1 MDIIISNSSNVPLYE
16 QVKEQI
22 KNKIVSN
29 ELKAGELLP
38 SIRSLA
44 KDLRISVI
52 TTKSA
57 YDELEREGYVE
68 TIQGKGTYVANKNTE
83 LIKEE
88 QLQKVENL
96 IETAVSIAKISN
108 ISKKEVTEMLDILYE
123 EEKKEMENNLE
134 VKNLCKKYNGF
145 ELKDINLELPKGMIM
160 GLIGENGAGK
170 TTTIK
175 AILNMINRDSG
186 KIAIFGLDN
195 IKDGKQI
202 KEDIGVVLDDS
213 FLSEYLNP
221 IDINKIMKN
230 IYKNWDEKLYFKY
243 IEDFKLPKD
252 KMSKEYS
259 SGMKM
264 KLKIAVA
271 LSHNPKLLILDEP
284 TSGLDPV
291 ARNEI
296 LDIFQDFIQDEEKSI
311 LVSSHITSD
320 LEHIADY
327 ITFINNGEIVL
338 TKTRD
343 ELLENYGIVKC
354 SADDFEEIDKN
365 DFVKYKKN
373 RYEYEI
379 LVEDK
384 FEFKRKYKFE
394 IIDKPT
400 IEDIM
405 LIYIKGEK

>member
-1 MDIIISNSSNVPLYE
+1 
-16 QVKEQI
+16 
-22 KNKIVSN
+22 
-29 ELKAGELLP
+29 
-38 SIRSLA
+38 
-44 KDLRISVI
+44 
-52 TTKSA
+52 
-57 YDELEREGYVE
+57 
-68 TIQGKGTYVANKNTE
+68 
-83 LIKEE
+83 
-88 QLQKVENL
+88 
-96 IETAVSIAKISN
+96 
-108 ISKKEVTEMLDILYE
+108 
-123 EEKKEMENNLE
+123 MENNLE

-343 ELLENYGIVKC
+343 EVLENYGIVKC

>member
-1 MDIIISNSSNVPLYE
+1 
-16 QVKEQI
+16 
-22 KNKIVSN
+22 
-29 ELKAGELLP
+29 
-38 SIRSLA
+38 
-44 KDLRISVI
+44 
-52 TTKSA
+52 
-57 YDELEREGYVE
+57 
-68 TIQGKGTYVANKNTE
+68 
-83 LIKEE
+83 
-88 QLQKVENL
+88 
-96 IETAVSIAKISN
+96 
-108 ISKKEVTEMLDILYE
+108 
-123 EEKKEMENNLE
+123 MENNLE

-384 FEFKRKYKFE
+384 LEFKRKYKFE

>member
-1 MDIIISNSSNVPLYE
+1 
-16 QVKEQI
+16 
-22 KNKIVSN
+22 
-29 ELKAGELLP
+29 
-38 SIRSLA
+38 
-44 KDLRISVI
+44 
-52 TTKSA
+52 
-57 YDELEREGYVE
+57 
-68 TIQGKGTYVANKNTE
+68 
-83 LIKEE
+83 
-88 QLQKVENL
+88 
-96 IETAVSIAKISN
+96 
-108 ISKKEVTEMLDILYE
+108 
-123 EEKKEMENNLE
+123 MENILE

-145 ELKDINLELPKGMIM
+145 ELKNINIELPKGMIM

-170 TTTIK
+170 STTIK
-175 AILNMINRDSG
+175 AILNVINRDSG
-186 KIAIFGLDN
+186 EIKIFGLDN
-195 IKDGKQI
+195 KENEKQI

-221 IDINKIMKN
+221 TDINKIMKN

-252 KMSKEYS
+252 KISKEYS

-271 LSHNPKLLILDEP
+271 LSHHPKLLILDEP

-296 LDIFQDFIQDEEKSI
+296 LDIFQDFIQDEEKGV

-327 ITFINNGEIVL
+327 ITFINDGEIL
-338 TKTRD
+338 LIKTRD

-354 SADDFEEIDKN
+354 PEEEFKKLDKK

-373 RYEYEI
+373 RYEYDV
-379 LVEDK
+379 LVENK
-384 FEFKRKYKFE
+384 YEFKKKYGVE

-400 IEDIM
+400 IEEIM

>member
-1 MDIIISNSSNVPLYE
+1 M
-16 QVKEQI
+16 
-22 KNKIVSN
+22 
-29 ELKAGELLP
+29 
-38 SIRSLA
+38 
-44 KDLRISVI
+44 
-52 TTKSA
+52 
-57 YDELEREGYVE
+57 
-68 TIQGKGTYVANKNTE
+68 ANKE
-83 LIKEE
+83 KD
-88 QLQKVENL
+88 EN
-96 IETAVSIAKISN
+96 I
-108 ISKKEVTEMLDILYE
+108 
-123 EEKKEMENNLE
+123 LE
-134 VKNLCKKYNGF
+134 VRNLNKNYKGF
-145 ELKDINLELPKGMIM
+145 KLKDINLTLPKGMIM

-175 AILNMINRDSG
+175 AILNIINTDSG
-186 KIAIFGLDN
+186 EIKIFGLDN
-195 IKDGKQI
+195 KKEEKKIKQ
-202 KEDIGVVLDDS
+202 DIGVVLDDS

-230 IYKNWDEKLYFKY
+230 FYQNWDEKLYFKY
-243 IEDFKLPKD
+243 IDEFKLPKN
-252 KMSKEYS
+252 KISKDYS

-271 LSHNPKLLILDEP
+271 LSHHPKLLILDEP

-296 LDIFQDFIQDEEKSI
+296 LDIFQDFIQDEEHAI

-338 TKTRD
+338 TKTKD
-343 ELLENYGIVKC
+343 ELLDRYGIVKC
-354 SADDFEEIDKN
+354 SEQEFKKINKTDYL
-365 DFVKYKKN
+365 KYKKN

-379 LVEDK
+379 LVENK
-384 FEFKRKYKFE
+384 NEFKRKYDIQ

-400 IEDIM
+400 IEEIM